1 MLVELSVLSCIVVKL
16 MPPRSTRTQP
26 LFPSSTLFRSG
37 AMARKIYIFVTCFVE
52 VQKPRQFA
60 AAAYACLTAS
70 GTQTLVNRGF
80 RTAQT
85 RCDSLDGMP
94 GDQQAQNFHF
104 PVGEACGQARNR
116 FIGKHVFRSPQPHE
130 QVHPNLIGKR
140 QQDQTEHGEKRALK
154 HRRQHEPEGDDSNK
168 PTLNRRPGPHPQMT
182 TAFRVYG
189 YPFAKSFIAIDVSA
203 RSEEHTSEL
212 QSLMRISY
220 AVFCLKKKIIKKHIL
235 NQT

>member
-1 MLVELSVLSCIVVKL
+1 MLSRRLTCLFFSISSFNEFFQCFTVFIIYTFFFFFKQKTEYELRISDWISDVC
-16 MPPRSTRTQP
+16 
-26 LFPSSTLFRSG
+26 SSDL
-37 AMARKIYIFVTCFVE
+37 
-52 VQKPRQFA
+52 
-60 AAAYACLTAS
+60 AAYAWLTAS

-94 GDQQAQNFHF
+94 GDQQTQNFHF
-104 PVGEACGQARNR
+104 PVGEACGQARYR

-130 QVHPNLIGKR
+130 QVHPNLSGKR

-154 HRRQHEPEGDDSNK
+154 HRRRHDPEGDDSNN
-168 PTLNRRPGPHPQMT
+168 PTLIRRAGPHPQMT

-203 RSEEHTSEL
+203 SV
-212 QSLMRISY
+212 
-220 AVFCLKKKIIKKHIL
+220 AVEITAGASGAQKGEWRLGSVRPSVFAASDRK
-235 NQT
+235 